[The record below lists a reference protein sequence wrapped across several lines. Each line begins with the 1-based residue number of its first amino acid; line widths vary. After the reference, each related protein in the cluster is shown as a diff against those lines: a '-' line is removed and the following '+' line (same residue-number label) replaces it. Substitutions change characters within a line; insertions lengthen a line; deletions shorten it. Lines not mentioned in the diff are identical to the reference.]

1 MVRPVVI
8 MATSNGIGAG
18 HLIRTSAI
26 AREIKNFARP
36 ILFSMANSA
45 LEVADSLELECEYVP
60 GRDRNWMPRW
70 RWDRYLRDRLVALID
85 ETGAKVVTFD
95 GVVPYPGVLA
105 AKFKRPQVSFVWIR
119 RGMWRAQPQG
129 IALNFQSKLIDYI
142 IEPGD
147 LARDYDFG
155 PTRMRE
161 DAVLTAPVTLFKK
174 SHLLPKGQARKAL
187 NIDSK
192 KLTVLVQLGVGE
204 SDMNEKV
211 IGILNTLTFTQNI
224 QVVMTREPIDQSGKS
239 LSPKNLDLKIIRYF
253 PLSEVLSA
261 FDAVICA
268 SGYNSVHEALPA
280 GIPTLFVPNQRGT
293 DNQLARAKWCA
304 DYGLALLA
312 EETDY
317 SNIAGITSKV
327 QLLLNPKTRKQ
338 LKQNCRQITKM
349 NGGLEIAEILRTL
362 LNENVTSLV
371 LKRIR
376 HKRILAQSA
385 LERGISD
392 LARRGVN
399 WTLRV
404 AALTFRFLF
413 PHHTLGRSTPKSEV
427 VFAANKKRS
436 IEYIRKG
443 FRLEHYLKGS
453 SLKYLKIRTNIAS
466 KSYQVPKSEF
476 HAKFYSGT
484 FESISLSS
492 MTKSA

>member
-1 MVRPVVI
+1 
-8 MATSNGIGAG
+8 MATSNGVGAG

-26 AREIKNFARP
+26 AREMKSFARP

-95 GVVPYPGVLA
+95 GVVPYPGILA

-129 IALNFQSKLIDYI
+129 LALNLQSKLIDYI

-147 LARDYDFG
+147 LARDFDDG
-155 PTRMRE
+155 PTKKRE
-161 DAVLTAPVTLFKK
+161 DAVLTDPVTLFKP
-174 SHLLPKGQARKAL
+174 SHLLPKVQARKAL

-192 KLTVLVQLGVGE
+192 KQTVLVQLGVGE
-204 SDMNEKV
+204 SDMSEKV
-211 IGILNTLTFTQNI
+211 ISVLNSLSFTRNI
-224 QVVMTREPIDQSGKS
+224 QVVMTREPKNQSGES
-239 LSPKNLDLKIIRYF
+239 LSPKNLDLKIIRHF

-268 SGYNSVHEALPA
+268 SGYNSVHEVLPA

-293 DNQLARAKWCA
+293 DDQLARAKWCA
-304 DYGLALLA
+304 ENGFALLA
-312 EETDY
+312 EETDF
-317 SNIAGITSKV
+317 SNITSKV
-327 QLLLNPKTRKQ
+327 QQLLDPKTRKQ
-338 LKQNCRQITKM
+338 LKQNCRRIDEL

-376 HKRILAQSA
+376 HKRILAQSS

-392 LARRGVN
+392 LARRSVN
-399 WTLRV
+399 WTLRI

-413 PHHTLGRSTPKSEV
+413 PHHTLGRSTPKSAV

-466 KSYQVPKSEF
+466 KSYQVPTSEF
-476 HAKFYSGT
+476 HTNFYSGT
-484 FESISLSS
+484 FESIPLSS